1 MPGRPATQVTSPPAP
16 VAAMM
21 GACATPIAMSPV
33 TAGFT
38 AVLDGV
44 LRKPIESLD
53 LAQIQSGRGQ
63 VYPDRPPFTWI
74 TGRVDRS
81 VGITFGTAPARDGY
95 DIPLRI
101 YRPRAVRDTE
111 TDVPVIVYLHGGG
124 WVQGNVV
131 SYDPLC
137 THLARQV
144 RAVVV
149 SVDYRKAPEHKAP
162 RRHTTGWTQRAGSR
176 RTVHCALTAAAWP
189 CAATAQAATWPP
201 SSPRRHATTAVP
213 ASATRS

>member
-1 MPGRPATQVTSPPAP
+1 
-16 VAAMM
+16 
-21 GACATPIAMSPV
+21 MSPV

-124 WVQGNVV
+124 W
-131 SYDPLC
+131 S
-137 THLARQV
+137 
-144 RAVVV
+144 RAT
-149 SVDYRKAPEHKAP
+149 SCPTTRCAP
-162 RRHTTGWTQRAGSR
+162 
-176 RTVHCALTAAAWP
+176 
-189 CAATAQAATWPP
+189 TWPARSGP
-201 SSPRRHATTAVP
+201 SS
-213 ASATRS
+213 

>member
-1 MPGRPATQVTSPPAP
+1 
-16 VAAMM
+16 MM
-21 GACATPIAMSPV
+21 GACATPPSRCHPSPQ
-33 TAGFT
+33 ASR

-111 TDVPVIVYLHGGG
+111 TDVPVIVYFHGGG
-124 WVQGNVV
+124 W
-131 SYDPLC
+131 S
-137 THLARQV
+137 
-144 RAVVV
+144 RAT
-149 SVDYRKAPEHKAP
+149 SCP
-162 RRHTTGWTQRAGSR
+162 TT
-176 RTVHCALTAAAWP
+176 P
-189 CAATAQAATWPP
+189 CAPTWP
-201 SSPRRHATTAVP
+201 A
-213 ASATRS
+213 RSGPWS